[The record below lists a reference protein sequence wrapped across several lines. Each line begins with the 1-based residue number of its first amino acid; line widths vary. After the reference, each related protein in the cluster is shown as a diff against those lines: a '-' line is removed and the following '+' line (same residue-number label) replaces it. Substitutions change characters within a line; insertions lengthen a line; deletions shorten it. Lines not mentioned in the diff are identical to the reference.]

1 MIRAKRRDR
10 VTDRGAAMV
19 EFAILLPLL
28 LLVIAGIVD
37 FGRAFFTEVALTN
50 AAREGARAAAISTAT
65 AANVQVRAAASAP
78 GLNPPLT
85 TANPPPT
92 LCSGAGGDARVTASV
107 TFDWIMLR
115 PAMNLFGA
123 GAALPPVL
131 SSEAVM
137 RCGG

>member
-1 MIRAKRRDR
+1 
-10 VTDRGAAMV
+10 MV

-37 FGRAFFTEVALTN
+37 LGRAFFTEVALTN

-65 AANVQVRAAASAP
+65 AADVQIRAQASAP
-78 GLNPPLT
+78 GLTIT
-85 TANPPPT
+85 TAAT
-92 LCSGAGGDARVTASV
+92 LCSGAGGDASVTASNAF
-107 TFDWIMLR
+107 TWIALG